1 MSGKPTEYIAPN
13 RKDTGQGVEDAGLAP
28 GTVLGDGRYR
38 LIGNIGQDVRG
49 GAQLWRAKDSALGRD
64 VALTILVGDRG
75 DTQVNARAR
84 RALERAMHA
93 ASFHCV
99 GAARV
104 LDVISAKHGLAESD
118 RVLGI
123 VVAEWTHG
131 TDLAELVKDN
141 PVPPATAAR
150 LLQSLAV
157 AVETAHHVGLVLGID
172 HPQRIRVS
180 ADGELRFA
188 FPGVRPEASATDDVR
203 GLGAVLFY
211 LLTGRWPLPDAPVG
225 VPTVELRQ
233 DATPVTPRSLRPIVP
248 LELSNAAVKALAGPD
263 STINTGGIRTAAA
276 MIPVLERAAAT
287 EDSGTNVMRQSPI
300 GNPAPENDVW
310 RDRDPEPD
318 QARKRKLSVGMAILG
333 VATLLIV
340 GWLGFQVAQMFAPG
354 GSSNATHTILPSGVE
369 GGEGGADEDAEPD
382 DGPPVA
388 AGPVAPAGVTE
399 WQLPGK
405 NPDHPDRAGHAIDG
419 DAATAWATS
428 EYNVPFDAPNALKAG
443 VGLVM
448 SFPEVARLAEV
459 TVNSPSAGGV
469 IEVRTSPSATPG
481 GIEETTLV
489 GTLNLTGGDS
499 SLAFDEVVEG
509 QYVMIWV
516 TGVVPVDSGRH
527 QTRIAEVTFQQA
539 E

>member
-13 RKDTGQGVEDAGLAP
+13 RKDTGPGVEDAGLAP

-38 LIGNIGQDVRG
+38 LIGNVGHDVRG
-49 GAQLWRAKDSALGRD
+49 NAQLWRAKDSALGRD
-64 VALTILVGDRG
+64 VALTILVGDRS
-75 DTQVNARAR
+75 DTQVTAKAR

-104 LDVISAKHGLAESD
+104 LDVISANQGLADSD

-131 TDLAELVKDN
+131 TDLAELVKDS

-150 LLQSLAV
+150 LLQALAV

-211 LLTGRWPLPDAPVG
+211 LLTGRWPLPDAPDG
-225 VPTVELRQ
+225 VQTVQ
-233 DATPVTPRSLRPIVP
+233 MPHDGQPITPRSLRPAVP

-276 MIPVLERAAAT
+276 MIPVLERAAAS
-287 EDSGTNVMRQSPI
+287 ENSGTLMHQSPI
-300 GNPAPENDVW
+300 GNPAPENEIW

-318 QARKRKLSVGMAILG
+318 TATKRKLSVGMAILS

-340 GWLGFQVAQMFAPG
+340 GWLGFQVAQMFTSN
-354 GSSNATHTILPSGVE
+354 SSAEGQFEIVEDGLDDGEDGNAEEDVE
-369 GGEGGADEDAEPD
+369 ET
-382 DGPPVA
+382 GPPVA
-388 AGPVAPAGVTE
+388 AGPIGPSGVAE
-399 WQLPGK
+399 WQPPGK
-405 NPDHPDRAGHAIDG
+405 DLDDAARAGQAIDG
-419 DAATAWATS
+419 DPATAWTTS
-428 EYNVPFDAPNALKAG
+428 AYFDSFDSDRALKEG
-443 VGLVM
+443 VGLMV
-448 SFPEVARLAEV
+448 SFSEASRLAEV

-469 IEVRTSPSATPG
+469 IEIRSSPTANPG
-481 GIEETTLV
+481 GLDETTLID
-489 GTLNLTGGDS
+489 TMNLTNGDTTVN
-499 SLAFDEVVEG
+499 FDEVAETEHVLL
-509 QYVMIWV
+509 WV
-516 TGVVPVDSGRH
+516 TGIVPVPGGY
-527 QTRIAEVTFQQA
+527 QTRISEVTFQEA

>member
-13 RKDTGQGVEDAGLAP
+13 RKDIGQGVEDAGLAP

-38 LIGNIGQDVRG
+38 LIGNVGQDVRG

-64 VALTILVGDRG
+64 VALTILVGDRS

-211 LLTGRWPLPDAPVG
+211 LLTGRWPLAEAPEG
-225 VPTVELRQ
+225 VPTVQ
-233 DATPVTPRSLRPIVP
+233 MQKDGVPVTPRSLRPIVP

-287 EDSGTNVMRQSPI
+287 EDSGTNVMHQSPI

-310 RDRDPEPD
+310 RERDPEPD

-354 GSSNATHTILPSGVE
+354 GSSSAQNSILPSGVSE
-369 GGEGGADEDAEPD
+369 DGEGGDDEEEPD
-382 DGPPVA
+382 SGPPVA
-388 AGPVAPAGVTE
+388 AGPITPAGAAE
-399 WQLPGK
+399 WQPPGATL
-405 NPDHPDRAGHAIDG
+405 DHPNRAGDAIDG
-419 DAATAWATS
+419 DASTAWTTS
-428 EYNVPFDAPNALKAG
+428 AYFESFDSDRAYKPG
-443 VGLVM
+443 VGLMV
-448 SFPEVARLAEV
+448 SFSEATRLAQA

-469 IEVRTSPSATPG
+469 IEIRSSPTATPG
-481 GIEETTLV
+481 SVDETTLL
-489 GTLNLTGGDS
+489 GTLSLSGGDT
-499 SLAFDEVVEG
+499 SLDFDEVVEG
-509 QYVMIWV
+509 QHILLWV
-516 TGVVPVDSGRH
+516 TGIVPVDGGY
-527 QTRIAEVTFQQA
+527 QTRINEVTFQTA